1 MATALLGWTA
11 SVFTRIEVIGG
22 PIPDGP
28 VLVVANHLIAL
39 LDSLIIFRVAGR
51 PTSPLAKAPLFDQ
64 RVVGGILRSLGGLPV
79 YRRQDDPSQMDRNED
94 TFRGAID
101 ALHRGVAI
109 LIFPEGKSHSEPSLV
124 ALRTGAARIA
134 LRAEAERDGRLGLQ
148 IVPVGLTYDGKHLFR
163 TRVLAE
169 IGEPFSVSA
178 WMEKYAEDEK
188 ETVRALTDAIA
199 VGLHGVTLNLEQ
211 SGDRDLL
218 VAAARIYT
226 REKGLH
232 GWRER
237 ETMAEEVPRLRRLAG
252 HLAWL
257 RVQDPDRYKR
267 LSASVR
273 HHERIARFVGAR
285 EGVVPP
291 TYRAMEVA
299 RYVIREGGALV
310 LGLPLAALG
319 SALWYPTWLVPQWI
333 VPRIGP
339 APESIATYKLAT
351 GMVLVPITLAAL
363 TAVGWLVWGWLGA
376 LAAGIG
382 APILGLI
389 AISWRERWA
398 RVRDDIALF
407 FAVIRRPRF
416 RARLAETRRKLVTEF
431 DAILVER
438 NISEIS

>member
-1 MATALLGWTA
+1 
-11 SVFTRIEVIGG
+11 
-22 PIPDGP
+22 
-28 VLVVANHLIAL
+28 
-39 LDSLIIFRVAGR
+39 
-51 PTSPLAKAPLFDQ
+51 
-64 RVVGGILRSLGGLPV
+64 
-79 YRRQDDPSQMDRNED
+79 
-94 TFRGAID
+94 
-101 ALHRGVAI
+101 
-109 LIFPEGKSHSEPSLV
+109 
-124 ALRTGAARIA
+124 
-134 LRAEAERDGRLGLQ
+134 LGLQ

-299 RYVIREGGALV
+299 RYVVREGGALV

-351 GMVLVPITLAAL
+351 GMVLVPITLAAV
-363 TAVGWLVWGWLGA
+363 TAVGWLVSGWLGA